1 MQLRSLSELM
11 QAASFSWW
19 HYNPLLCS
27 VSNCEGWGL
36 PTTGSFKLFNSS
48 TVTGWI
54 SAFSEWKLYGD
65 PLSVS
70 DLWAIRAWIG
80 ETSDVT
86 SHRLNLKCWC
96 GATCHTSSV
105 TKGALQ
111 GLIKVTSSGVYW
123 QTGADSIWIMADVL
137 TRGCLKK
144 IRSMLSNLYLV
155 AHTMWKELN
164 MPILHLNVLTFYK

>member
-1 MQLRSLSELM
+1 MQLRSLSKLM

-96 GATCHTSSV
+96 GRCARV
-105 TKGALQ
+105 THPVWQ
-111 GLIKVTSSGVYW
+111 KVPYRDSLRLHPQEYTGKLELTAYESWLMCW
-123 QTGADSIWIMADVL
+123 QEAVW
-137 TRGCLKK
+137 R
-144 IRSMLSNLYLV
+144 R
-155 AHTMWKELN
+155 
-164 MPILHLNVLTFYK
+164 